1 VHEPLSETVRAP
13 AFVLGPSLELLYRTI
28 VVPVVRN
35 AESEEALVAAARLA
49 ADRRATIAAVHV
61 LEVPL
66 ELPIDAPLPELEA
79 EANDLLE
86 DARGLVEAYGV
97 RVVTRLVRARRAGP
111 AIVEEAD
118 SRHADLRP
126 HRRPRASGQPE
137 PRPAHGDPQSGMTPE
152 ARLKVTVVLSA
163 VMVVLGVALLIET
176 VVLGGGIGYVLG
188 GMLVVAGAGRLY
200 VSLR

>member
-1 VHEPLSETVRAP
+1 VQESATRWAGLGWLGLGLAFYFIYRRRFVHEPLKATVRAP
-13 AFVLGPSLELLYRTI
+13 ALVLGPSLELLYRTI
-28 VVPVVRN
+28 LVPVVRN

-97 RVVTRLVRARRAGP
+97 RVVTRLVRARRAGQ
-111 AIVEEAD
+111 AIVDEAV
-118 SRHADLRP
+118 SRQAELLVIGAKRRLARGRTPIFGRTVDHVLRESP
-126 HRRPRASGQPE
+126 SR
-137 PRPAHGDPQSGMTPE
+137 
-152 ARLKVTVVLSA
+152 VLLA
-163 VMVVLGVALLIET
+163 AT
-176 VVLGGGIGYVLG
+176 RK
-188 GMLVVAGAGRLY
+188 AA
-200 VSLR
+200 